1 MKRSLHVMAVTLAAV
16 SALAFSAGESYS
28 ASTVV
33 ADPDVRGHEVGVHG
47 ERLLVVLDRLLE
59 PARLHEQL
67 GVGV

>member
-33 ADPDVRGHEVGVHG
+33 ADPDAKVEYSGQLSILTKFGLQVLSPYFINLGQGV
-47 ERLLVVLDRLLE
+47 
-59 PARLHEQL
+59 
-67 GVGV
+67 